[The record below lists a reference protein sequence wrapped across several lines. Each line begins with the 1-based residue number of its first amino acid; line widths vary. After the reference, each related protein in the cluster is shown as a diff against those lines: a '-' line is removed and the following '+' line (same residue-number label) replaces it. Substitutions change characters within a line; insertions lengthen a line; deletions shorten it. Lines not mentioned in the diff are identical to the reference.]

1 MVKLMER
8 EKRNKS
14 TCEAQERNKARGFL
28 SKRFIR
34 EILDAVER
42 QHSRVC
48 PRKVQSLK
56 AM

>member
-42 QHSRVC
+42 QHSRGC